1 MIETSPKVDAPCQ
14 VEKVLF
20 FVSADKVCAFQEH
33 VIPRLALTLVLL
45 IAPAEWDR
53 FSIDHWRRR
62 AA

>member
-1 MIETSPKVDAPCQ
+1 MEGVSFQSPTPLTFGHLLH
-14 VEKVLF
+14 EPLY
-20 FVSADKVCAFQEH
+20 AFHEH